1 MDACNIDEIQNLF
14 IYYSACFS
22 KYFPELGFYCN
33 EREFQ
38 IHGIVRRYS
47 DITGVSHDGS
57 YFLIE
62 MRKEYLIYL
71 PLLVGSKFRILT
83 KQKQLYSYYNL
94 MLMPEL
100 ISIEEA
106 ARITGFPYEEIE
118 DWVKSRKITSFHTR
132 TGTRMVDPENLRDF
146 IAHIEHLGIQ
156 KLYLQ
161 LVIQDKEEEA
171 DEIIAQYD
179 DYLFCLRSL
188 KNISPLL
195 KQIIAELSTFID
207 DKQDRYIFTE
217 ITSGAKI
224 LDVAKRISLPVTS
237 LTLSPYIRKCLQKLE
252 LETMEDLLRYA
263 RKKGLDSL
271 LKIPGF
277 GPLGLDQLK
286 FQLEKHKIMNKAGDS
301 DLYQYIINEPDS

>member
-1 MDACNIDEIQNLF
+1 
-14 IYYSACFS
+14 
-22 KYFPELGFYCN
+22 
-33 EREFQ
+33 
-38 IHGIVRRYS
+38 
-47 DITGVSHDGS
+47 
-57 YFLIE
+57 
-62 MRKEYLIYL
+62 
-71 PLLVGSKFRILT
+71 
-83 KQKQLYSYYNL
+83 
-94 MLMPEL
+94 MPEL

-106 ARITGFPYEEIE
+106 TRITGFPYEEIE

-271 LKIPGF
+271 LKISGF

>member
-1 MDACNIDEIQNLF
+1 
-14 IYYSACFS
+14 
-22 KYFPELGFYCN
+22 
-33 EREFQ
+33 
-38 IHGIVRRYS
+38 
-47 DITGVSHDGS
+47 
-57 YFLIE
+57 
-62 MRKEYLIYL
+62 
-71 PLLVGSKFRILT
+71 
-83 KQKQLYSYYNL
+83 
-94 MLMPEL
+94 MPEL

-132 TGTRMVDPENLRDF
+132 TGTRMVDTENLRDF

-195 KQIIAELSTFID
+195 KQIIAELTTFID

>member
-1 MDACNIDEIQNLF
+1 
-14 IYYSACFS
+14 
-22 KYFPELGFYCN
+22 
-33 EREFQ
+33 
-38 IHGIVRRYS
+38 
-47 DITGVSHDGS
+47 
-57 YFLIE
+57 
-62 MRKEYLIYL
+62 
-71 PLLVGSKFRILT
+71 
-83 KQKQLYSYYNL
+83 
-94 MLMPEL
+94 MPEL

-132 TGTRMVDPENLRDF
+132 TGTRMVDIGNLRDF
-146 IAHIEHLGIQ
+146 ITHIEHLGIQ

-195 KQIIAELSTFID
+195 KQIIVELSTFID

>member
-1 MDACNIDEIQNLF
+1 
-14 IYYSACFS
+14 
-22 KYFPELGFYCN
+22 
-33 EREFQ
+33 
-38 IHGIVRRYS
+38 
-47 DITGVSHDGS
+47 
-57 YFLIE
+57 
-62 MRKEYLIYL
+62 
-71 PLLVGSKFRILT
+71 
-83 KQKQLYSYYNL
+83 
-94 MLMPEL
+94 MPEL

-179 DYLFCLRSL
+179 DYLFCLQSL

-271 LKIPGF
+271 LKISGF

>member
-1 MDACNIDEIQNLF
+1 
-14 IYYSACFS
+14 
-22 KYFPELGFYCN
+22 
-33 EREFQ
+33 
-38 IHGIVRRYS
+38 
-47 DITGVSHDGS
+47 
-57 YFLIE
+57 
-62 MRKEYLIYL
+62 
-71 PLLVGSKFRILT
+71 
-83 KQKQLYSYYNL
+83 

-301 DLYQYIINEPDS
+301 DLYQYIINEPDSWTQKEPLFTGRPFLCDAGNNQ

>member
-1 MDACNIDEIQNLF
+1 
-14 IYYSACFS
+14 
-22 KYFPELGFYCN
+22 
-33 EREFQ
+33 
-38 IHGIVRRYS
+38 
-47 DITGVSHDGS
+47 
-57 YFLIE
+57 
-62 MRKEYLIYL
+62 
-71 PLLVGSKFRILT
+71 
-83 KQKQLYSYYNL
+83 
-94 MLMPEL
+94 MPEL

-132 TGTRMVDPENLRDF
+132 TGTRMVDIGNLRDF
-146 IAHIEHLGIQ
+146 ITHIEHLGIQ

-271 LKIPGF
+271 LKIPGV

-286 FQLEKHKIMNKAGDS
+286 FQLEKHKILNKAGDS

>member
-1 MDACNIDEIQNLF
+1 
-14 IYYSACFS
+14 
-22 KYFPELGFYCN
+22 
-33 EREFQ
+33 
-38 IHGIVRRYS
+38 
-47 DITGVSHDGS
+47 
-57 YFLIE
+57 
-62 MRKEYLIYL
+62 
-71 PLLVGSKFRILT
+71 
-83 KQKQLYSYYNL
+83 
-94 MLMPEL
+94 MPEL

-132 TGTRMVDPENLRDF
+132 IGTRMVDPENLRDF

-224 LDVAKRISLPVTS
+224 LDVARRISLPVTS

>member
-1 MDACNIDEIQNLF
+1 
-14 IYYSACFS
+14 
-22 KYFPELGFYCN
+22 
-33 EREFQ
+33 
-38 IHGIVRRYS
+38 
-47 DITGVSHDGS
+47 
-57 YFLIE
+57 
-62 MRKEYLIYL
+62 
-71 PLLVGSKFRILT
+71 
-83 KQKQLYSYYNL
+83 
-94 MLMPEL
+94 MPEF
-100 ISIEEA
+100 ITIEEA
-106 ARITGFPYEEIE
+106 ARITGFPSQEIQQ
-118 DWVKSRKITSFHTR
+118 WAISKKITSYVVKQGVR
-132 TGTRMVDPENLRDF
+132 LVDLTNLREF
-146 IAHIEHLGIQ
+146 ISHIERMGIQ

-161 LVIQDKEEEA
+161 LIIQDKEEEIN
-171 DEIIAQYD
+171 EIISQFD

>member
-1 MDACNIDEIQNLF
+1 
-14 IYYSACFS
+14 
-22 KYFPELGFYCN
+22 
-33 EREFQ
+33 
-38 IHGIVRRYS
+38 
-47 DITGVSHDGS
+47 
-57 YFLIE
+57 
-62 MRKEYLIYL
+62 
-71 PLLVGSKFRILT
+71 
-83 KQKQLYSYYNL
+83 
-94 MLMPEL
+94 MPEL

-132 TGTRMVDPENLRDF
+132 TGTRMVDIGNLRDF
-146 IAHIEHLGIQ
+146 ITHIEHLGIQ

-179 DYLFCLRSL
+179 DYLFCLLSL

>member
-1 MDACNIDEIQNLF
+1 
-14 IYYSACFS
+14 
-22 KYFPELGFYCN
+22 
-33 EREFQ
+33 
-38 IHGIVRRYS
+38 
-47 DITGVSHDGS
+47 
-57 YFLIE
+57 
-62 MRKEYLIYL
+62 
-71 PLLVGSKFRILT
+71 
-83 KQKQLYSYYNL
+83 
-94 MLMPEL
+94 MPEL

-286 FQLEKHKIMNKAGDS
+286 FQLEKHKIMNKA
-301 DLYQYIINEPDS
+301 

>member
-1 MDACNIDEIQNLF
+1 
-14 IYYSACFS
+14 
-22 KYFPELGFYCN
+22 
-33 EREFQ
+33 
-38 IHGIVRRYS
+38 
-47 DITGVSHDGS
+47 
-57 YFLIE
+57 
-62 MRKEYLIYL
+62 
-71 PLLVGSKFRILT
+71 
-83 KQKQLYSYYNL
+83 
-94 MLMPEL
+94 MPEL

-132 TGTRMVDPENLRDF
+132 TGTRMVDIGNLRDF
-146 IAHIEHLGIQ
+146 ITHIEHLGIQ

-271 LKIPGF
+271 LKISGF

>member
-1 MDACNIDEIQNLF
+1 
-14 IYYSACFS
+14 
-22 KYFPELGFYCN
+22 
-33 EREFQ
+33 
-38 IHGIVRRYS
+38 
-47 DITGVSHDGS
+47 
-57 YFLIE
+57 
-62 MRKEYLIYL
+62 
-71 PLLVGSKFRILT
+71 
-83 KQKQLYSYYNL
+83 
-94 MLMPEL
+94 MPEL

-132 TGTRMVDPENLRDF
+132 TGTRMVDTENLRDF

-277 GPLGLDQLK
+277 GPLGLGRLK

>member
-1 MDACNIDEIQNLF
+1 
-14 IYYSACFS
+14 
-22 KYFPELGFYCN
+22 
-33 EREFQ
+33 
-38 IHGIVRRYS
+38 
-47 DITGVSHDGS
+47 
-57 YFLIE
+57 
-62 MRKEYLIYL
+62 
-71 PLLVGSKFRILT
+71 
-83 KQKQLYSYYNL
+83 
-94 MLMPEL
+94 MPEL

-237 LTLSPYIRKCLQKLE
+237 LTLSPYIRKYLQKLE

-271 LKIPGF
+271 LKISGF

>member
-1 MDACNIDEIQNLF
+1 
-14 IYYSACFS
+14 
-22 KYFPELGFYCN
+22 
-33 EREFQ
+33 
-38 IHGIVRRYS
+38 
-47 DITGVSHDGS
+47 
-57 YFLIE
+57 
-62 MRKEYLIYL
+62 
-71 PLLVGSKFRILT
+71 
-83 KQKQLYSYYNL
+83 
-94 MLMPEL
+94 MPEL

-132 TGTRMVDPENLRDF
+132 TGTRMVDTENLRDF

-217 ITSGAKI
+217 MTSGAKI

>member
-1 MDACNIDEIQNLF
+1 
-14 IYYSACFS
+14 
-22 KYFPELGFYCN
+22 
-33 EREFQ
+33 
-38 IHGIVRRYS
+38 
-47 DITGVSHDGS
+47 
-57 YFLIE
+57 
-62 MRKEYLIYL
+62 
-71 PLLVGSKFRILT
+71 
-83 KQKQLYSYYNL
+83 
-94 MLMPEL
+94 MPEL

-132 TGTRMVDPENLRDF
+132 TGTRMVDIGNLRDF
-146 IAHIEHLGIQ
+146 ITHIEHLGIQ

-286 FQLEKHKIMNKAGDS
+286 FQLESIRS
-301 DLYQYIINEPDS
+301 

>member
-1 MDACNIDEIQNLF
+1 
-14 IYYSACFS
+14 
-22 KYFPELGFYCN
+22 
-33 EREFQ
+33 
-38 IHGIVRRYS
+38 
-47 DITGVSHDGS
+47 
-57 YFLIE
+57 
-62 MRKEYLIYL
+62 
-71 PLLVGSKFRILT
+71 
-83 KQKQLYSYYNL
+83 
-94 MLMPEL
+94 MPEL

-132 TGTRMVDPENLRDF
+132 TGTRMVDTENLRDF

-161 LVIQDKEEEA
+161 LVIQYKEEEA

>member
-1 MDACNIDEIQNLF
+1 
-14 IYYSACFS
+14 
-22 KYFPELGFYCN
+22 
-33 EREFQ
+33 
-38 IHGIVRRYS
+38 
-47 DITGVSHDGS
+47 
-57 YFLIE
+57 
-62 MRKEYLIYL
+62 
-71 PLLVGSKFRILT
+71 
-83 KQKQLYSYYNL
+83 
-94 MLMPEL
+94 MPEL

-132 TGTRMVDPENLRDF
+132 TGTRMVDTENLRDF

-271 LKIPGF
+271 LKISGF

>member
-1 MDACNIDEIQNLF
+1 
-14 IYYSACFS
+14 
-22 KYFPELGFYCN
+22 
-33 EREFQ
+33 
-38 IHGIVRRYS
+38 
-47 DITGVSHDGS
+47 
-57 YFLIE
+57 
-62 MRKEYLIYL
+62 
-71 PLLVGSKFRILT
+71 
-83 KQKQLYSYYNL
+83 
-94 MLMPEL
+94 MPEL

-224 LDVAKRISLPVTS
+224 LDVAKRCDISYDRICYRYKNIVLRLQENTGFLAEYKKTISCQDLEIERLRLEKRNMEYELRTLYKAVLKSGLSLDAPKSSFDIPTDAARRISLPVTS

>member
-1 MDACNIDEIQNLF
+1 
-14 IYYSACFS
+14 
-22 KYFPELGFYCN
+22 
-33 EREFQ
+33 
-38 IHGIVRRYS
+38 
-47 DITGVSHDGS
+47 
-57 YFLIE
+57 
-62 MRKEYLIYL
+62 
-71 PLLVGSKFRILT
+71 
-83 KQKQLYSYYNL
+83 
-94 MLMPEL
+94 MPEL

-132 TGTRMVDPENLRDF
+132 TGTRMVDSENLRDF

>member
-1 MDACNIDEIQNLF
+1 
-14 IYYSACFS
+14 
-22 KYFPELGFYCN
+22 
-33 EREFQ
+33 
-38 IHGIVRRYS
+38 
-47 DITGVSHDGS
+47 
-57 YFLIE
+57 
-62 MRKEYLIYL
+62 
-71 PLLVGSKFRILT
+71 
-83 KQKQLYSYYNL
+83 
-94 MLMPEL
+94 MPEL

-132 TGTRMVDPENLRDF
+132 TGTRMVDTENLRDF

-301 DLYQYIINEPDS
+301 DLYQYIINEQDS

>member
-1 MDACNIDEIQNLF
+1 
-14 IYYSACFS
+14 
-22 KYFPELGFYCN
+22 
-33 EREFQ
+33 
-38 IHGIVRRYS
+38 
-47 DITGVSHDGS
+47 
-57 YFLIE
+57 
-62 MRKEYLIYL
+62 
-71 PLLVGSKFRILT
+71 
-83 KQKQLYSYYNL
+83 
-94 MLMPEL
+94 MPEL

-224 LDVAKRISLPVTS
+224 LDVAKRCDISYDRMCYRYKNIVLRLQENMEYELRTLYKAVLKSGLSLDAPKSSFDIPTDAAKRISLPVTS

>member
-1 MDACNIDEIQNLF
+1 
-14 IYYSACFS
+14 
-22 KYFPELGFYCN
+22 
-33 EREFQ
+33 
-38 IHGIVRRYS
+38 
-47 DITGVSHDGS
+47 
-57 YFLIE
+57 
-62 MRKEYLIYL
+62 
-71 PLLVGSKFRILT
+71 
-83 KQKQLYSYYNL
+83 
-94 MLMPEL
+94 MPEL

-132 TGTRMVDPENLRDF
+132 TGTRMVDIGNLRDF
-146 IAHIEHLGIQ
+146 ITHIEHLGIQ

-301 DLYQYIINEPDS
+301 DLYQDIINEPDS

>member
-1 MDACNIDEIQNLF
+1 
-14 IYYSACFS
+14 
-22 KYFPELGFYCN
+22 
-33 EREFQ
+33 
-38 IHGIVRRYS
+38 
-47 DITGVSHDGS
+47 
-57 YFLIE
+57 
-62 MRKEYLIYL
+62 
-71 PLLVGSKFRILT
+71 
-83 KQKQLYSYYNL
+83 
-94 MLMPEL
+94 MPEL

-263 RKKGLDSL
+263 RKKGLDFL
-271 LKIPGF
+271 LKISGF

>member
-1 MDACNIDEIQNLF
+1 
-14 IYYSACFS
+14 
-22 KYFPELGFYCN
+22 
-33 EREFQ
+33 
-38 IHGIVRRYS
+38 
-47 DITGVSHDGS
+47 
-57 YFLIE
+57 
-62 MRKEYLIYL
+62 
-71 PLLVGSKFRILT
+71 
-83 KQKQLYSYYNL
+83 
-94 MLMPEL
+94 MPEL

-271 LKIPGF
+271 LKISGS

>member
-1 MDACNIDEIQNLF
+1 
-14 IYYSACFS
+14 
-22 KYFPELGFYCN
+22 
-33 EREFQ
+33 
-38 IHGIVRRYS
+38 
-47 DITGVSHDGS
+47 
-57 YFLIE
+57 
-62 MRKEYLIYL
+62 
-71 PLLVGSKFRILT
+71 
-83 KQKQLYSYYNL
+83 
-94 MLMPEL
+94 MPEL

-132 TGTRMVDPENLRDF
+132 TGTRMVDIGNLRDF
-146 IAHIEHLGIQ
+146 ITHIEHLGIQ

-237 LTLSPYIRKCLQKLE
+237 LTLSPYIRKYLQKLE

>member
-1 MDACNIDEIQNLF
+1 
-14 IYYSACFS
+14 
-22 KYFPELGFYCN
+22 
-33 EREFQ
+33 
-38 IHGIVRRYS
+38 
-47 DITGVSHDGS
+47 
-57 YFLIE
+57 
-62 MRKEYLIYL
+62 
-71 PLLVGSKFRILT
+71 
-83 KQKQLYSYYNL
+83 
-94 MLMPEL
+94 MPEL

-286 FQLEKHKIMNKAGDS
+286 FQLEKHKIMNMAADS

>member
-1 MDACNIDEIQNLF
+1 
-14 IYYSACFS
+14 
-22 KYFPELGFYCN
+22 
-33 EREFQ
+33 
-38 IHGIVRRYS
+38 
-47 DITGVSHDGS
+47 
-57 YFLIE
+57 
-62 MRKEYLIYL
+62 
-71 PLLVGSKFRILT
+71 
-83 KQKQLYSYYNL
+83 

-195 KQIIAELSTFID
+195 KQIIAELSTSID
-207 DKQDRYIFTE
+207 DKQHRYIFTE

-224 LDVAKRISLPVTS
+224 LDVARRISLPVTS

-271 LKIPGF
+271 LKISGF

>member
-1 MDACNIDEIQNLF
+1 
-14 IYYSACFS
+14 
-22 KYFPELGFYCN
+22 
-33 EREFQ
+33 
-38 IHGIVRRYS
+38 
-47 DITGVSHDGS
+47 
-57 YFLIE
+57 
-62 MRKEYLIYL
+62 
-71 PLLVGSKFRILT
+71 
-83 KQKQLYSYYNL
+83 
-94 MLMPEL
+94 MPEF
-100 ISIEEA
+100 ITIEEA
-106 ARITGFPYEEIE
+106 ARITGFLSEEIQQ
-118 DWVKSRKITSFHTR
+118 WAISKKITSYVVKQGVR
-132 TGTRMVDPENLRDF
+132 LVDLTNLREF
-146 IAHIEHLGIQ
+146 ISHIERMGIQ

-161 LVIQDKEEEA
+161 LIIQDKEEEIN
-171 DEIIAQYD
+171 EIISQFD

>member
-1 MDACNIDEIQNLF
+1 
-14 IYYSACFS
+14 
-22 KYFPELGFYCN
+22 
-33 EREFQ
+33 
-38 IHGIVRRYS
+38 
-47 DITGVSHDGS
+47 
-57 YFLIE
+57 
-62 MRKEYLIYL
+62 
-71 PLLVGSKFRILT
+71 
-83 KQKQLYSYYNL
+83 
-94 MLMPEL
+94 MPEL

-132 TGTRMVDPENLRDF
+132 TGTRMVDTENLRDF

-286 FQLEKHKIMNKAGDS
+286 FQLEKHKIMNKA
-301 DLYQYIINEPDS
+301 